1 MYLTGYH
8 PQLVDPRMACMDRYT
23 GKEFY
28 HTIIN
33 ETFKSPSYT
42 RCAHHND
49 NAGMSCEVRVLQ
61 RAHVGVRKLSWFG
74 HAHGLRATQPTP
86 PRHPYYTDISKKEIV
101 RHTRALERPIETSL
115 ESIDVLSS
123 LDGLDCDEAQRAR
136 ASIIHAIVRA
146 NKSEKA
152 LNVLR
157 GAVENFRDL
166 RVALDEFVARRSVK
180 GVRGI
185 EQMALK
191 MGVFDGVSEFEE
203 LEKLALG
210 TPRGMWPDERNDQK
224 ASDERTDS
232 SDTGNVRASDGVSLW
247 FAVIAAYGQLNQL
260 NSVSRCFKMARTA
273 GAWRGTDSDVRL
285 TNKFLHA
292 LHLDIKKVFV
302 RARQMMD
309 GGIALDTTSFN
320 VLLKACMKEADTK
333 RAKMVL
339 AWMQE
344 QRVRPDGISYSTLIK
359 TFSYSNNFD
368 GVLYVYDLMEI
379 NGFEMTDDVRG
390 NLLIACGTACQHD
403 TALMIWRER
412 VKEST
417 DGSREDPK
425 PIPMSLYE
433 SMMISCNQASQGDR
447 SLEVLDEIK
456 EKGLVPSVKAY
467 NLALSACRA
476 QPGKRARPLDLI
488 NAVNIFSEM
497 KVRGLEVDG
506 YTYGQLFEIAAEAN
520 QGPIASWLQSSMDT
534 DGIKANVVIN
544 TSLMKAL
551 IRSGMVEEAIAI
563 FKKMIWG
570 PSRSKP
576 TGATYRTLAKEL
588 REQGFVREALQI
600 YTAMRKANFAP
611 NNIEFQKLISAAAE
625 TAFSQ
630 KDSLL
635 QAEVADLCR
644 VTSLSTLDLHGTS
657 RYEARAAVLCVLG
670 MIATEYR
677 ANGRQPA
684 PLTIIVGRGGHSTSE
699 PVLPGVVKKCLDE
712 LHVRSA
718 EDETFGFE
726 ELQPRAMSEGRIV
739 ISGRTLQN
747 WLEGATRNS

>member
-1 MYLTGYH
+1 MMSELGVPPTRRANVLAFRPCFG
-8 PQLVDPRMACMDRYT
+8 LALGPRMT
-23 GKEFY
+23 
-28 HTIIN
+28 
-33 ETFKSPSYT
+33 
-42 RCAHHND
+42 
-49 NAGMSCEVRVLQ
+49 Q
-61 RAHVGVRKLSWFG
+61 
-74 HAHGLRATQPTP
+74 ATPA
-86 PRHPYYTDISKKEIV
+86 RHPYYTEFSKKEIL
-101 RHTRALERPIETSL
+101 RHTRALESRVESSL
-115 ESIDVLSS
+115 ESVDVLGS
-123 LDGLDCDEAQRAR
+123 LDGLVGDEAQRAR
-136 ASIIHAIVRA
+136 VAIIQAIVRTK
-146 NKSEKA
+146 KSEQA
-152 LNVLR
+152 LRVLR
-157 GAVENFRDL
+157 EVVEDCGDL
-166 RVALDEFVARRSVK
+166 RVALHEFVARRSVK
-180 GVRGI
+180 GVIGI
-185 EQMALK
+185 EQMAEE
-191 MGVFDGVSEFEE
+191 MGVPARLHDRYDGYSNVS
-203 LEKLALG
+203 G
-210 TPRGMWPDERNDQK
+210 THGNIEQLPRGQTSDRDDLHNSWGER
-224 ASDERTDS
+224 AM
-232 SDTGNVRASDGVSLW
+232 DGTSLW
-247 FAVIAAYGQLNQL
+247 FALIAAYGHLNRL
-260 NSVSRCFKMARTA
+260 KSVSRCFKMARKV
-273 GAWRGTDSDVRL
+273 GAWRGTLGDVRH

-292 LHLDIKKVFV
+292 LHSDIKTVFV

-309 GGIALDTTSFN
+309 DQTVLDTTSFN
-320 VLLKACMKEADTK
+320 VLLKACMKEGDTK

-339 AWMQE
+339 AWMQK

-368 GVLYVYDLMEI
+368 GVLYVYDLMDI
-379 NGFEMTDDVRG
+379 NGFEMTDEVRG
-390 NLLIACGTACQHD
+390 NLLIACGVASQHD
-403 TALMIWRER
+403 TALMIWRDR
-412 VKEST
+412 VKESKASPGG
-417 DGSREDPK
+417 DLK

-456 EKGLVPSVKAY
+456 ERGLVPSVKAY

-497 KVRGLEVDG
+497 KVRGLDVDG

-520 QGPIASWLQSSMDT
+520 QGPIASWLKSSMET
-534 DGIKANVVIN
+534 DNIKPNVVIN

-551 IRSGMVEEAIAI
+551 IRSGMVEDAIAI

-570 PSRSKP
+570 PSSSKP

-588 REQGFVREALQI
+588 REQGFVREALRI

-644 VTSLSTLDLHGTS
+644 VTSLSILDLHGTS

-677 ANGRQPA
+677 ASGSSPS
-684 PLTIIVGRGGHSTSE
+684 PLTIIVGRGEHSASE

-712 LHVRSA
+712 LQVRTID
-718 EDETFGFE
+718 DERLDEFE
-726 ELQPRAMSEGRIV
+726 ELQPLAMSEGRIV
-739 ISGRTLQN
+739 ISGRTLYN
-747 WLEGATRNS
+747 WLGGGAESK